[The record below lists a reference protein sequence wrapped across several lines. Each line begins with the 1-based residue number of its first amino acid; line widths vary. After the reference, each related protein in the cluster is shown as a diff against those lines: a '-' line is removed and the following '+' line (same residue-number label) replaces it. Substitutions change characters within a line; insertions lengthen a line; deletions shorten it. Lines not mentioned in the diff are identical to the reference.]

1 MKMAVTQDK
10 QRIKL
15 DTPLGKD
22 TFLVQRMSG
31 QETISK
37 PFQFSFQVI
46 TESDD
51 IDQTKLIGKRI
62 SCSVK
67 CNDGAERYFSGIV
80 SSLVAGSVVETRFRQ
95 YQIVMVPWLSLLS
108 YRSDCR
114 IFQEKSAPDIVEEV
128 FKNLGFND
136 FSWKLQGSY
145 SAREYCVQYRE
156 TDFEFVTRLLEEEG
170 IYYFFKHESNK
181 HTLMLSDYAK
191 AYEKVALEPID
202 VIDGTHTDHKISR
215 WQHSY
220 NFCSGAVSHT
230 DYDFQVPA
238 TSLMSEQQT
247 IVDLPNIKQFEHYDF
262 PGTYSEKTS
271 GDTSAR
277 NRMEA
282 LEVAHSN
289 VSARS
294 DYPIFAP
301 GYSFKVG
308 RHSDDSEAKKKYVI
322 STITHTANE
331 GSYRAGDDGTF
342 NYSNEFQCIPE
353 ETVLR
358 PIKTRSKPYI
368 AGSQTAVVVGPSSEE
383 IYTDKFGRIKV
394 HFFWDRLGK
403 KDENSSCWIRVAQSW
418 SGKKWGA
425 QFLPRVGHEVLI
437 SFMEGDPDRPIVVGS
452 VYNAEQM
459 PAYDLPANKATSGI
473 KTRST
478 KGAGTENY
486 NELRF
491 QDEKGKELFYL
502 HAEKDQQ
509 EVIENNQTASVGNDQ
524 KVEIGNDAVEDIGN
538 DLTQTIK
545 NNKTLSTEG
554 EHAETIGKGFTL
566 SVAKDHTADIGSNQS
581 VTVGKDLTE
590 SIGSGRS
597 VDIGK
602 DLTETVGGSHSETV
616 SKDYSVKAKSIT
628 LDASSDITIKVGSA
642 KISMK
647 KNGDIT
653 ISGGKISVK
662 GSGAVSIKGSTIGN
676 N

>member
-1 MKMAVTQDK
+1 MAVTQDK

-37 PFQFSFQVI
+37 PFQFSFQVV
-46 TESDD
+46 TESES
-51 IDQTKLIGKRI
+51 IDQTKLIGKSI
-62 SCSVK
+62 TCSVK
-67 CNDGAERYFSGIV
+67 CNDGSERFFSGIV
-80 SSLVAGSVVETRFRQ
+80 SSLVAGGVVEARFRQ
-95 YQIVMVPWLSLLS
+95 YQIMMVPWLSLLS

-114 IFQEKSAPDIVEEV
+114 IFQEMSAPDIIEEV

-136 FSWKLQGSY
+136 FSWKLQGTY
-145 SAREYCVQYRE
+145 SSREYCVQYRE

-170 IYYFFKHESNK
+170 IYYFFKHESSK

-191 AYEKVALEPID
+191 AYEKVALDPID
-202 VIDGTHTDHKISR
+202 VIDGTHTDHKISQ

-262 PGTYSEKTS
+262 PGTYTEKSS
-271 GDTSAR
+271 GDTIAR
-277 NRMEA
+277 NRMES
-282 LEVAHSN
+282 LEVAHSK

-294 DYPIFAP
+294 DYPILAP

-308 RHSDDSEAKKKYVI
+308 RHSDDSEVKKKYVI
-322 STITHTANE
+322 STITHNANE
-331 GSYRAGDDGTF
+331 GSYRAGDNGSF
-342 NYSNEFQCIPE
+342 NYSNEFHCIPE
-353 ETVLR
+353 ETILR
-358 PIKTRSKPYI
+358 PIKTRAKPYI
-368 AGSQTAVVVGPSSEE
+368 AGSQTALVVGPSSEE

-394 HFFWDRLGK
+394 HFFWDRVGK

-459 PAYDLPANKATSGI
+459 PAYDLPANKAISGI

-478 KGAGTENY
+478 KGGGTENY

-491 QDEKGKELFYL
+491 EDEKGKELVYI
-502 HAEKDQQ
+502 HAEKDEQ
-509 EVIENNQTASVGNDQ
+509 EVIENDQNVSVGNDSI
-524 KVEIGNDAVEDIGN
+524 ENIGNDRTESVGN
-538 DLTQTIK
+538 D
-545 NNKTLSTEG
+545 KTLSVGENHTESVGKVMAVTVG
-554 EHAETIGKGFTL
+554 ENSSLDVGKNQTITVGGDQTESIGKGFTL
-566 SVAKDHTADIGSNQS
+566 DI
-581 VTVGKDLTE
+581 TKDLM
-590 SIGSGRS
+590 
-597 VDIGK
+597 
-602 DLTETVGGSHSETV
+602 ETVGGQHSETV
-616 SKDYSVKAKSIT
+616 TKEYSVSAKKIQLTADDEIT
-628 LDASSDITIKVGSA
+628 LKVGSA

-647 KNGDIT
+647 KNGDIV
-653 ISGGKISVK
+653 ISGGKINIK
-662 GSGAVSIKGSTIGN
+662 GSGAVGIKGSKITQN
-676 N
+676 